1 MDIKHISIFRQT
13 EEIRETVVLTDI
25 CDGKKQ
31 IEEKQNGKSQNGALQ
46 TKRKQEYKTK
56 QIIVPAKYL
65 LEYLAY
71 ESEVEYTIVLTLR
84 LPNGGICQSIKNR
97 LELCK
102 WTLSQELE
110 QASLTHI
117 QMIHNTLYVDFSRNG
132 RYEVDKKWLPDAKH
146 MGRISKQEV
155 IQLWGLINL

>member
-1 MDIKHISIFRQT
+1 MDIKHISIFRQA

-31 IEEKQNGKSQNGALQ
+31 IVEKQNGKSQNGTLQ

-71 ESEVEYTIVLTLR
+71 ESEVEYAIILTLR

-102 WTLSQELE
+102 WTFSQELE
-110 QASLTHI
+110 QTSLTYI

-132 RYEVDKKWLPDAKH
+132 RYEVDKKWLPNVKH

-155 IQLWGLINL
+155 IRLWGLMNL